1 MVRPGG
7 RPLELT
13 VLPPLDRV
21 DATVGSRT
29 SYAVGNDAS
38 GAIEVGRHKHAPEV
52 QPLRYAGFWRR
63 LAACLWDF
71 FLFGLPY
78 LVTSRYSLESSYAF
92 FIAWSIGSP
101 IVGSIGSLYLLA
113 RYGGTPGK
121 LIQGI
126 RVVQLDGS
134 PITWKHAL
142 LRNSVGVLSTVCTVA
157 VFLSVM
163 PSIDFE
169 LVRALAPKPAE
180 ALRAYWRQIY
190 PRWFYVLNNLEAVYI
205 LSEAVVMLTNERR
218 RAIHDY
224 IAGTVV
230 VTKPQAMARRTRKH

>member
-1 MVRPGG
+1 M
-7 RPLELT
+7 
-13 VLPPLDRV
+13 
-21 DATVGSRT
+21 
-29 SYAVGNDAS
+29 
-38 GAIEVGRHKHAPEV
+38 GRHKHKPEA

-63 LAACLWDF
+63 LAACIWELL
-71 FLFGLPY
+71 LFWQPWV
-78 LVTSRYSLESSYAF
+78 VTSRYSLESSYAF

-101 IVGSIGSLYLLA
+101 IVASIGSLYLLA

-134 PITWKHAL
+134 PITWRHAL
-142 LRNSVGVLSTVCTVA
+142 FRNSVDLFYTICAVA

-163 PSIDFE
+163 PNIDFE
-169 LVRALAPKPAE
+169 TVRTLAPKPAE
-180 ALRAYWRQIY
+180 ALQAYWRQIY
-190 PRWFYVLNNLEAVYI
+190 PRWFYALDNLEALYI

-224 IAGTVV
+224 LAGTVV
-230 VTKPQAMARRTRKH
+230 VIKPRTLARRTRKH